1 MNDDWT
7 TVEELL
13 LALPSAAPD
22 AERAKRLRERCHRK
36 LTRPR
41 LRASRYGGQ
50 APVIR
55 ALASAIVGG
64 FCAVYVSLLAL
75 IALRTR
81 GVL

>member
-13 LALPSAAPD
+13 SGLPGAAPD
-22 AERAKRLRERCHRK
+22 AERAKRVRERCRRK
-36 LTRPR
+36 LSRPR
-41 LRASRYGGQ
+41 VRASRDGRQ
-50 APVIR
+50 APGIR

-81 GVL
+81 GIL